1 MTEPKRPGLPVEDRR
16 RLRRMA
22 VRAEQNGQTVNAAYC
37 RGVRDVLNWLT
48 GEDESMSAMLREV
61 TR

>member
-1 MTEPKRPGLPVEDRR
+1 MVPPKRPMLAVEDRK

-22 VRAEQNGQTVNAAYC
+22 ARAEQNGQTVNAAYC
-37 RGVRDVLNWLT
+37 RGVADVLKWLD
-48 GEDESMSAMLREV
+48 GEALSPMLAEV